1 MIAVDRNGRMPGRG
15 AYVCKSVEC
24 LKKAQKIRALERA
37 LETQIAPDVFEAL
50 LAEFS
55 KDDANA

>member
-1 MIAVDRNGRMPGRG
+1 MHPVPGRG

-37 LETQIAPDVFEAL
+37 LETQIAPEVFETLMADIT
-50 LAEFS
+50 
-55 KDDANA
+55 KDEADA